1 MAKKNEKCNPAG
13 SAYTDV
19 FRQNAM
25 QFEELSKLKTRAGQT
40 ARDCSKEIGDANSVN
55 GSDSFPETGNKR

>member
-1 MAKKNEKCNPAG
+1 MAKKNEKCSPAG

-25 QFEELSKLKTRAGQT
+25 QFEELSKLKTRAEQT
-40 ARDCSKEIGDANSVN
+40 ARDCSKEIGDANSVS
-55 GSDSFPETGNKR
+55 GSDSLPETGNKR